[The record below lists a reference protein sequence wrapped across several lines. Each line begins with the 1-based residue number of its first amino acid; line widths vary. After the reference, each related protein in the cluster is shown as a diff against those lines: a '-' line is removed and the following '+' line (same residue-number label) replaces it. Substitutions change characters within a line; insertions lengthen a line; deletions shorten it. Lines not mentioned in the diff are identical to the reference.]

1 MSSTDGPERRGE
13 AKPEGFGWSLSG
25 REAGRREQER
35 REQSLIVELFIRNDN
50 SRSVKWVT
58 NNLAKFSGACMILI
72 ITYSRTR
79 DWFYK

>member
-1 MSSTDGPERRGE
+1 MT
-13 AKPEGFGWSLSG
+13 
-25 REAGRREQER
+25 
-35 REQSLIVELFIRNDN
+35 V